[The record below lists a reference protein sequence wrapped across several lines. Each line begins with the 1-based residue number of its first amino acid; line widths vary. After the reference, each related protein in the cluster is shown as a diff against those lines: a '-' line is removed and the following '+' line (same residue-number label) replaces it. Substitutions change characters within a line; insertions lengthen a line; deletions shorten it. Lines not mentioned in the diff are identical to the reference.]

1 MNHNQWLCKTPHD
14 LQPMTQYK
22 SQWFTTTGS
31 AKLFMIYNRWLGKAH
46 IDSQPM
52 AQHTLP

>member
-31 AKLFMIYNRWLGKAH
+31 AKHFMIYNRWLGKAH